1 MQALLYFL
9 GYDKQYIVEPGT
21 QKMFWKAAKCLLDE
35 SFIEKMSDYT
45 FQGPKDGKYEKYQTL
60 NYIEKI
66 ITGIE
71 PNDVTEF
78 NMCAGRL
85 FTWLKLAIENRKL
98 DVVRRAALIQ
108 KEREERDS
116 KIKAKEERDTKR
128 NTDLEEAKTKFVDEH
143 KEEIEAYENY
153 IKQQTEGV
161 DEYGEEEDEEGEE
174 GKDKEPP
181 TKPEFEEKEFL
192 ETWDNDNPEVVIAEQ
207 TDADVDND
215 WELTEDE
222 LQAEIKKFWVARG
235 AE

>member
-1 MQALLYFL
+1 
-9 GYDKQYIVEPGT
+9 
-21 QKMFWKAAKCLLDE
+21 MFWKAAKCLLDE

-192 ETWDNDNPEVVIAEQ
+192 ETWDNDNPEIVIAEQ